1 LLSLSRNDTDEDVDS
16 NNEKEKSYGYMM
28 MERLTGSPDGRI
40 DHVLQEKTFQHP
52 YLSALGSHTNYWRD
66 HDTAL
71 FILKHLYRDIPEEP
85 PTDDPERMPIR
96 LFYVRDPIAE
106 ETPLTFSDNSL
117 VKEFSRK
124 VRTYSRKSENDS
136 SCESS

>member
-1 LLSLSRNDTDEDVDS
+1 MPVHH
-16 NNEKEKSYGYMM
+16 
-28 MERLTGSPDGRI
+28 LTGLWVYSC
-40 DHVLQEKTFQHP
+40 
-52 YLSALGSHTNYWRD
+52 SNYWRD

>member
-1 LLSLSRNDTDEDVDS
+1 
-16 NNEKEKSYGYMM
+16 M

-85 PTDDPERMPIR
+85 PADETERKPIR
-96 LFYVRDPIAE
+96 LFYVRDPLAE
-106 ETPLTFSDNSL
+106 DTPLTFSDDPL

-124 VRTYSRKSENDS
+124 VRTYSRKMGNDANS
-136 SCESS
+136 ESS